1 MITVYPIGTTIFNP
15 EKAYGG
21 YTLLNFLHEP
31 EIVLFDMNGKV
42 VNTWMVERGPKEPTP
57 GQGSAASP
65 LRAQGRSSGC
75 RAPVVGHLELCPP
88 AGKRQH
94 ARAQGV
100 RLGQ

>member
-57 GQGSAASP
+57 GRPLGGLS
-65 LRAQGRSSGC
+65 LRAQGRSAG
-75 RAPVVGHLELCPP
+75 RGAPVVGHLELCPP